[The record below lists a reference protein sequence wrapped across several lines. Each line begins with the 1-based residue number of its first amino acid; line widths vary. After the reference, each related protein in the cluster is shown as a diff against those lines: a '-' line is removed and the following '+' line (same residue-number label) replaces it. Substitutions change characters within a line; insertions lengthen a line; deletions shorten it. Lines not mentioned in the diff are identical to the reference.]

1 MSKVDKELAVKMRR
15 EGKNNSEIANCFGVS
30 HQAIS
35 AICRKRGARKF
46 SDFIEKIPYKGI
58 YEYMKADE
66 KLTIPK
72 LTRLV
77 GLDGAHTNTEKVRRF
92 IYGENVSVSK
102 KVYDNLISLTSMTYE
117 QLFELRDGFKEDGD
131 G

>member
-15 EGKNNSEIANCFGVS
+15 EGKSTIEIADYFGVS
-30 HQAIS
+30 FQAIS

-58 YEYMKADE
+58 YEYMMADE

-72 LTRLV
+72 FASRL
-77 GLDGAHTNTEKVRRF
+77 GLDGDHASTEKLRRF
-92 IYGENVSVSK
+92 IYGENVSINK
-102 KVYDNLISLTSMTYE
+102 RIYDNLLSLTGMTYE
-117 QLFELRDGFKEDGD
+117 QVFELRDGFKEDGE
-131 G
+131 